1 MIYYLVYLELGL
13 QGHMAK
19 KAATRSF
26 LVDYGQ
32 ESSNRKST
40 REELISYNQ
49 GYFYNLTWHEIT
61 KLSIVITD
69 RFLSNSSQLERIL
82 I

>member
-49 GYFYNLTWHEIT
+49 GYFYNLT
-61 KLSIVITD
+61 
-69 RFLSNSSQLERIL
+69 
-82 I
+82 